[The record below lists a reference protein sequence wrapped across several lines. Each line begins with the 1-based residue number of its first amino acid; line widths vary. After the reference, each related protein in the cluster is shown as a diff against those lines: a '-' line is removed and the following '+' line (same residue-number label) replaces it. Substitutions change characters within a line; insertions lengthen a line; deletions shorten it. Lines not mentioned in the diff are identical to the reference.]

1 MSREQNIQAQSRLGE
16 ILAAKQ
22 VDRLHEVFHEDVVD
36 HDPAPGQAP
45 GVAGIKQFWSGFF
58 AAFPDLSIDLESL
71 VADDDTVVV
80 TLTVTGTHS
89 GPLLGIKPTGKRMSV
104 RGIQVGRFEDGMLVE
119 RWGSTD
125 QLGMLQQLG
134 AVDVGS

>member
-16 ILAAKQ
+16 ILAAKE
-22 VDRLHEVFHEDVVD
+22 VDRLHEVFHENVVD
-36 HDPAPGQAP
+36 HDPAPGQA
-45 GVAGIKQFWSGFF
+45 AGIEGIVQFWSGFF

-71 VADDDTVVV
+71 VADDDSVVV

-89 GPLLGIKPTGKRMSV
+89 GPLMGIEPTGRRMSV

-134 AVDVGS
+134 IVDLGS

>member
-1 MSREQNIQAQSRLGE
+1 MSREQNVQAQSRLGE
-16 ILAAKQ
+16 ILAAKE
-22 VDRLHEVFHEDVVD
+22 VDRLHEVFHENVID
-36 HDPAPGQAP
+36 HDPAPGQEP
-45 GVAGIKQFWSGFF
+45 GVAGIKQFWSGFL

-89 GPLLGIKPTGKRMSV
+89 GPLMGIEPTGKRMSV

-134 AVDVGS
+134 LVDVAS